1 MWKEAKMRKI
11 WLPPRL
17 YQLLPLAYLLSGSLM
32 LAKFGD
38 DPLGLLSG
46 SMLCAAAVL
55 VWALRVHRGSKANAR
70 KQ

>member
-1 MWKEAKMRKI
+1 MLKL

-17 YQLLPLAYLLSGSLM
+17 YRRLPLAYLLSGLLM
-32 LAKFGD
+32 LVEFGD

-46 SMLCAAAVL
+46 SMLCAAAIL
-55 VWALRVHRGSKANAR
+55 VWVLRALAGGNTTAR

>member
-1 MWKEAKMRKI
+1 MWKI
-11 WLPPRL
+11 WLPPKL

-32 LAKFGD
+32 LARFGD

-55 VWALRVHRGSKANAR
+55 VWALRVHRGSKTNAR

>member
-1 MWKEAKMRKI
+1 MRKI

-17 YQLLPLAYLLSGSLM
+17 FQLLPLVYLFSGLLM

-38 DPLGLLSG
+38 EPLGLLSG

-55 VWALRVHRGSKANAR
+55 VWVLRVHGGSKTTPR
-70 KQ
+70 KR